1 MLPLRPGDHLVSP
14 RVGYQHHGIYIGQ
27 QQVIHYQGLFGGNE
41 ANRVVQ
47 GSLREFS
54 QGNAV
59 QVQAHPSRRFS
70 GKKSAERAHARLGE
84 HDYHLLFNNCEH
96 FVMWCIEGESAS
108 PQVRHAV
115 VSTTATTAA
124 SATAQVVQA
133 TLGNAATTTAGL
145 VASSL
150 TASASGSATT
160 ATVASL
166 VGITSAP
173 ILTPLVVGVAAAY
186 GAAKLW
192 DWLTD

>member
-1 MLPLRPGDHLVSP
+1 MLTLRPGDHLVSA

-41 ANRVVQ
+41 ANLVLQ
-47 GSLREFS
+47 SSLREFS
-54 QGNAV
+54 QGNAIRI
-59 QVQAHPSRRFS
+59 QTHPARRYS
-70 GKKSAERAHARLGE
+70 GKKSVERAHSRLGE
-84 HDYHLLFNNCEH
+84 REYNLLLNNCEH

-115 VSTTATTAA
+115 VSATTVSATTATVA
-124 SATAQVVQA
+124 QA
-133 TLGNAATTTAGL
+133 TLGNTAATTAGL

-150 TASASGSATT
+150 TTTASGSVTT

-166 VGITSAP
+166 VGVTSAP
-173 ILTPLVVGVAAAY
+173 ILTPLAVGVVAAY
-186 GAAKLW
+186 GVAKLW

>member
-1 MLPLRPGDHLVSP
+1 MLTLRPGDHLVSP

-27 QQVIHYQGLFGGNE
+27 QHVIHYQGLFGGNE
-41 ANRVVQ
+41 TNLVAQ
-47 GSLREFS
+47 SSLREFS
-54 QGNAV
+54 QGNAIR
-59 QVQAHPSRRFS
+59 VQAHPCRRFS
-70 GKKSAERAHARLGE
+70 GKKSVERAHARLGE
-84 HDYHLLFNNCEH
+84 RQYNLLLNNCEH

-108 PQVRHAV
+108 AQVRQAV
-115 VSTTATTAA
+115 VSTTTV
-124 SATAQVVQA
+124 SATAQVAQA

-150 TASASGSATT
+150 TATASGSVTT

-166 VGITSAP
+166 VGVTSAP
-173 ILTPLVVGVAAAY
+173 ILTPLVVGVVAAY

>member
-1 MLPLRPGDHLVSP
+1 MLTLRPGDHLVSA
-14 RVGYQHHGIYIGQ
+14 RVGYQHHGIYIGH

-41 ANRVVQ
+41 ANLVVQ
-47 GSLREFS
+47 SSLREFS

-59 QVQAHPSRRFS
+59 RVQAHPSRRFS
-70 GKKSAERAHARLGE
+70 GKKSVERAHARLGE
-84 HDYHLLFNNCEH
+84 REYNLLLNNCEH

-108 PQVRHAV
+108 PQVRQAV
-115 VSTTATTAA
+115 VSATTV
-124 SATAQVVQA
+124 SATAQVAQA

-150 TASASGSATT
+150 AATASGSVTT

-173 ILTPLVVGVAAAY
+173 ILTPLAVGVVAAY
-186 GAAKLW
+186 GAKKLW
-192 DWLTD
+192 HWLAD